1 MKKYKGPKQ
10 YAPILRICGTTR
22 GVDDEKILEALQK
35 RVQELNLE
43 EHVEF
48 KVNMAYPEL
57 L

>member
-35 RVQELNLE
+35 RDQELNLE